1 MAILTING
9 LAMPVP
15 QRMRFHYGDVG
26 KLEMNAAGRVVMD
39 RLAQRRT
46 LECGWGYLTAE
57 AAARLRGAVNADTFL
72 SVTAAD
78 PQTGAAYTGEYLRE
92 GVSCGPLRYAGDTPV
107 GYTDIQLTL
116 VER

>member
-9 LAMPVP
+9 LAMPAP
-15 QRMRFHYGDVG
+15 RRMRFRYGDVG
-26 KLEMNAAGRVVMD
+26 KRETNAAGRTVMD

-46 LECGWGYLTAE
+46 LECGWGYLPAE
-57 AAARLRGAVNADTFL
+57 AAARLLAAVNADAFL
-72 SVTAAD
+72 SVTAVD
-78 PQTGAAYTGEYLRE
+78 PQTGEADTAEYLRE
-92 GVSCGPLRYAGDTPV
+92 GVVCGPLRYAGDTPL

>member
-1 MAILTING
+1 
-9 LAMPVP
+9 
-15 QRMRFHYGDVG
+15 MRGGTRHVRYR
-26 KLEMNAAGRVVMD
+26 KARRAGQKAGARND
-39 RLAQRRT
+39 
-46 LECGWGYLTAE
+46 TAE
-57 AAARLRGAVNADTFL
+57 AAARLLGAVNADTFL